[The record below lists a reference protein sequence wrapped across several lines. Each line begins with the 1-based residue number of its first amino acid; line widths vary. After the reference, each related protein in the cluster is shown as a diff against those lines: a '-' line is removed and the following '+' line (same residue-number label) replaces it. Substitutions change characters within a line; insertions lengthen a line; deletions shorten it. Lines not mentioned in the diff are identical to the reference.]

1 MKPKGIIGLNNL
13 ANEKAVKLKL
23 SKSTDRIGIVK
34 IPKMI
39 NFSTKNGLKKI
50 RPMDWMKGSL
60 NSLKGIKEL
69 LERSG
74 ASSQMSNRS
83 PRQSADG
90 RSLIESNLSR
100 AQYGRCTC
108 KC

>member
-1 MKPKGIIGLNNL
+1 MNNL

-34 IPKMI
+34 MPKMI
-39 NFSTKNGLKKI
+39 NFRKKNGLMKKMK
-50 RPMDWMKGSL
+50 PMDWMKGSL

-83 PRQSADG
+83 PRQSADSRG
-90 RSLIESNLSR
+90 MIESNLSR
-100 AQYGRCTC
+100 L
-108 KC
+108 